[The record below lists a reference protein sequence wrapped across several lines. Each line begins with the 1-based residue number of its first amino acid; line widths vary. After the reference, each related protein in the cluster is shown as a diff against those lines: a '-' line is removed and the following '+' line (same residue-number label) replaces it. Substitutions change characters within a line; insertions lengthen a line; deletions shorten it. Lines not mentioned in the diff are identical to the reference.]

1 MAAGFSDKEVGTFQ
15 PNAAVGCRNCNNTGY
30 KGRQGA
36 FEVMPVTPAIRD
48 LILDRAPTSVI
59 LTQART
65 DGMLTLRED
74 ALMKLKKGLT
84 TAEEVLKETAA
95 Q

>member
-1 MAAGFSDKEVGTFQ
+1 VFYEGK
-15 PNAAVGCRNCNNTGY
+15 GCIDCNNTGY

-48 LILDRAPTSVI
+48 LILDRAPTSEL
-59 LTQART
+59 LTVARSE
-65 DGMLTLRED
+65 GMMTMRED